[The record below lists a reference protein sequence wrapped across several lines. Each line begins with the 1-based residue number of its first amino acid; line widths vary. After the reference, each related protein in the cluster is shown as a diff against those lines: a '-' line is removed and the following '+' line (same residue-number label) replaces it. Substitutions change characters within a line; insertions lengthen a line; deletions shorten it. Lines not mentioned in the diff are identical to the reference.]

1 MKTVTL
7 LKMAVSSLIVVAGAS
22 SLGASA
28 TAGKSVS
35 ASQRSQMA
43 KSAAGY
49 AAQAKKLI
57 SKHKAEKAV
66 VMAERAVASMPQDA
80 GYRLLL
86 GESYLAAGRFQSA
99 ETALKDALSLNPGS
113 EQIALKL
120 ALAQTALGKTV
131 DALAVLDSHRSALMP
146 ADYGLAVALAGD
158 PHAAV
163 RALEPAARGVGANAK
178 IRQNLA
184 LAYALSGRWM
194 EARAVAAQDLPADQV
209 DKRIIEWAAFSRPTA
224 AWDQVASLLGVT
236 PARDSGQP
244 VALALVETVA
254 PVLAVVSPEPV
265 AAPAPVVAEAT
276 PEPSIFTAEPAPTF
290 EVAAVPTIRSSPLP
304 VKQVIVPAS
313 TKFAS
318 EKAYKPVESGKFVVQ
333 LGAFSTMARAEAAW
347 AKANR
352 KMAGIGNYDASQSR
366 VKVKAGSLYRIAVT
380 GFASRQDAGRVC
392 TQVRATGGVCFI
404 RTIASDETIRWA
416 ARKSVETK
424 LASR

>member
-1 MKTVTL
+1 MKTINL
-7 LKMAVSSLIVVAGAS
+7 LKMAVSSLIVVAGVS
-22 SLGASA
+22 SFGAGA
-28 TAGKSVS
+28 TAGKTVS

-43 KSAAGY
+43 KAAASY

-66 VMAERAVASMPQDA
+66 AMAERAVASMPQDA

-99 ETALKDALSLNPGS
+99 ETALKDALSLNPGHDR
-113 EQIALKL
+113 IALKL
-120 ALAQTALGKTV
+120 ALAQTALGKTA
-131 DALAVLDSHRSALMP
+131 DALAVLDSHRSALAP

-158 PHAAV
+158 PQAAV
-163 RALEPAARGVGANAK
+163 RALEPAARGADANAK

-236 PARDSGQP
+236 PVRDSGQP
-244 VALALVETVA
+244 VALALVENSE
-254 PVLAVVSPEPV
+254 PVMAAALPEPEAV
-265 AAPAPVVAEAT
+265 PAPVVAEAAF
-276 PEPSIFTAEPAPTF
+276 EPSIFTAEPAPAF

-313 TKFAS
+313 TKFVT

-352 KMAGIGNYDASQSR
+352 KMANIGNYDASQSR

-392 TQVRATGGVCFI
+392 TQVKAAGGVCFI

-424 LASR
+424 LAAR